1 MSAPDAREP
10 MKGKVA
16 ELWRYPVSSMA
27 GEQLAVARVEPGGI
41 AGDRIWGVLD
51 EATGRIASPGREKH
65 FIGVPRAHARIADGG
80 VAVSV
85 DGRSWAGR
93 KTPRCGKPCR
103 RPSASSRY

>member
-1 MSAPDAREP
+1 

-27 GEQLAVARVEPGGI
+27 GEQLAVARVETGGI

-65 FIGVPRAHARIADGG
+65 FICVPRVHAKIADGG
-80 VAVSV
+80 DAVSV
-85 DGRSWAGR
+85 DGRH
-93 KTPRCGKPCR
+93 
-103 RPSASSRY
+103 